1 MENERK
7 YYTLD
12 VNAVIQALQTDPGK
26 GLAESDIKKRLD
38 EHGQNIVEE
47 KKQVSAL
54 TILIRQ
60 FVNPIVWILIV
71 AAIVAFAFQHSL
83 EGIAVAIVIAIN
95 TLIGFFMERQA
106 LRSMEKLR
114 TMAATKAKVLRDG
127 KIGSIDSAL
136 IVPGDILQVN
146 EGDVVTADARI
157 IEHNRLAVKEAT
169 LTGESTQV
177 EKTTEPL
184 KDGAVVGDQKNMI
197 FKGTIVSRGSAKA
210 VVTSTGGKTELG
222 KIAKMTGE
230 AKKAATPLNKKL
242 RSLTKKLVWLTLIIA
257 VVILISGLVR
267 GEDLTV
273 MIETAIALAIAC
285 IPEGL
290 PVISSVTLGKGMLR
304 LADHNV
310 IVKTLESVQT
320 LGETEV
326 IFTDK
331 TGTLTENEMYA
342 QSVVTGDG
350 TEGNISEQPAKDAL
364 KKHPDY
370 QMLIRVAVLCNNA
383 TYNPR
388 QDSRNNGNEKE
399 NKEESSGDPIEV
411 ALLRMASQLSE
422 NKDEITRSHP
432 RKSEAPFDAE
442 TKMMG
447 TINASGDKFLLCV
460 KGAAEEIF
468 NKCTQIQAK
477 GEIKDFA
484 DKEKWKNKTE
494 EIANKGQRLLGFAI
508 RHLDKPEEKDPINDL
523 TFVGLIGF
531 IDPPRKDVKEAIQN
545 CRNAGIKVV
554 MVTGDHP
561 GTARAIA
568 KEVGLD
574 VNNGQVYHGKD
585 LKPNPDDNEKQK
597 MLDSPVFSRVDPGQ
611 KMNLITVF
619 QEKKIV
625 VAMTGD
631 GVNDAPALK
640 KSDIGIAMGIR
651 GTEAAKEAAD
661 IILKDDAFPSI
672 VEAVKYGRLIF
683 DNIRTFIVYLLSC
696 NLSEILIV
704 AAASFMNLPQP
715 LMPLQIL
722 FINMIT
728 DTFPALAIGMGEGD
742 QDVVMKRKPRKS
754 TVPIISNADW
764 LSVAVYSL
772 CLTAGVIGVEL
783 YSLHI
788 QKVDD
793 TIVNNITFYTLIL
806 AQLWNVFNMAPRE
819 ASFIKNQI
827 TENRYIWIALVL
839 CIVLSVAVYFIPP
852 IRSALS
858 LVAMEPMHIGMIVV
872 ASLAPVALIQLFK
885 RVLKVSQ

>member
-1 MENERK
+1 MENENK
-7 YYTLD
+7 YYTLPVD
-12 VNAVIQALQTDPGK
+12 AVIQALKTDPEK
-26 GLAESDIKKRLD
+26 GLGVNDVQQRLK
-38 EHGQNIVEE
+38 EHGENVVEE

-54 TILIRQ
+54 TILLRQ
-60 FVNPIVWILIV
+60 FANPIVWILIV
-71 AAIVAFAFQHSL
+71 AAGVAFAFQHML
-83 EGIAVAIVIAIN
+83 EGISVMIVIVIN
-95 TLIGFFMERQA
+95 ALIGFFMERQA

-127 KIGSIDSAL
+127 KIETIESAS

-146 EGDVVTADARI
+146 EGDVVTADARV

-177 EKTTEPL
+177 EKATDAL
-184 KDGAVVGDQKNMI
+184 KEGAVVADQKNMI
-197 FKGTIVSRGSAKA
+197 FKGTIVSRGGAKA

-222 KIAKMTGE
+222 KIAHMTGE
-230 AKKAATPLNKKL
+230 AKKTATPLNKKL
-242 RSLTKKLVWLTLIIA
+242 RTLTKKLVWLTLILA
-257 VVILISGLVR
+257 VVVFISGLIR
-267 GEDLTV
+267 GEDLTI

-290 PVISSVTLGKGMLR
+290 PVISSVTLGRGMLR

-331 TGTLTENEMYA
+331 TGTLTENEMYV

-350 TEGNISEQPAKDAL
+350 SEANISDTANADAL
-364 KKHPDY
+364 KKHADFP
-370 QMLIRVAVLCNNA
+370 MIAAVAVLCNNA
-383 TYNPR
+383 KYNKKGDAANV
-388 QDSRNNGNEKE
+388 Q
-399 NKEESSGDPIEV
+399 KEEASGDPIEV
-411 ALLRMASQLSE
+411 ALLRMADQLSTNAE
-422 NKDEITRSHP
+422 EIKKSHP
-432 RKSEAPFDAE
+432 RKSEIPFDAE

-447 TINASGDKFLLCV
+447 TINSSGNDFLICV
-460 KGAAEEIF
+460 KGATEEVLK
-468 NKCTQIQAK
+468 KCTRVHEKSAIN
-477 GEIKDFA
+477 DFR
-484 DKEKWKNKTE
+484 DKEKWKSKNE
-494 EIANKGQRLLGFAI
+494 ELANKGQRVLAFAF
-508 RHLDKPEEKDPINDL
+508 RKVDNAEEQDPINDL
-523 TFVGLIGF
+523 TFIGLIGF
-531 IDPPRKDVKEAIQN
+531 IDPPRENVKESIQN

-561 GTARAIA
+561 GTAAAIA

-574 VNNGQVYHGKD
+574 VDHGHVYHGKD
-585 LKPNPDDNEKQK
+585 LKAQPDEAEKQK
-597 MLDSPVFSRVDPGQ
+597 MLSSVVFSRVDPGQ

-619 QEKKIV
+619 QEQKIV

-704 AAASFMNLPQP
+704 AIASFMNLPLP
-715 LMPLQIL
+715 LLPLQIL
-722 FINMIT
+722 FINMAT

-742 QDVVMKRKPRKS
+742 ADVVMKRKPRKS
-754 TVPIISNADW
+754 SVPIISKPDW
-764 LSVAVYSL
+764 ISVVVYSL

-783 YSLHI
+783 YSIHVE
-788 QKVDD
+788 QVSDGV
-793 TIVNNITFYTLIL
+793 VNNLTFYTLIL
-806 AQLWNVFNMAPRE
+806 AQLWHVFNMPPRE
-819 ASFIKNQI
+819 TSFFRNQI
-827 TENRYIWIALVL
+827 TLNKYVWMALAL
-839 CIVLSVAVYFIPP
+839 CITLSVVVYFVPP
-852 IRSALS
+852 LRTALS
-858 LVAMEPMHIGMIVV
+858 LVTMEVSHIVMIVI
-872 ASLAPVALIQLFK
+872 ASLIPVALIQLLK
-885 RVLKVSQ
+885 RVFRVAK

>member
-1 MENERK
+1 MESENK
-7 YYTLD
+7 YYTLAVD
-12 VNAVIQALQTDPGK
+12 AVIQALKTDPNK
-26 GLAESDIKKRLD
+26 GLSANEVRKRLD
-38 EHGQNIVEE
+38 EHGQNVVEE
-47 KKQVSAL
+47 KKQVNAF
-54 TILIRQ
+54 TILLRQ
-60 FVNPIVWILIV
+60 FANPIVWILLV
-71 AAIVAFAFQHSL
+71 AAIVAFAFQHFL
-83 EGIAVAIVIAIN
+83 EGIAVTIVIVIN
-95 TLIGFFMERQA
+95 ALIGFFMERQA

-127 KIGSIDSAL
+127 NMETIDSAT
-136 IVPGDILQVN
+136 IVPGDIIQLN
-146 EGDVVTADARI
+146 EGDVVTADARV

-184 KDGAVVGDQKNMI
+184 NDGAVVADRKNMI

-222 KIAKMTGE
+222 KIAQMTGE
-230 AKKAATPLNKKL
+230 AKKTATPLNKKL
-242 RSLTKKLVWLTLIIA
+242 RTLTKKLVWLTLILA
-257 VVILISGLVR
+257 VVILASGLIR
-267 GEDLTV
+267 GEDLTI

-290 PVISSVTLGKGMLR
+290 PVISSVTLGRGMLR

-331 TGTLTENEMYA
+331 TGTLTENEMYV
-342 QSVVTGDG
+342 QSVVLGDAS
-350 TEGNISEQPAKDAL
+350 EVNISDTATHETL
-364 KKHPDY
+364 KKHADY
-370 QMLIRVAVLCNNA
+370 PMLVAVAILCNNA
-383 TYNPR
+383 TYIKNE
-388 QDSRNNGNEKE
+388 DAGNMPAQ
-399 NKEESSGDPIEV
+399 NEEATGDPIEV

-422 NKDEITRSHP
+422 NVGAVTRSHP
-432 RKSEAPFDAE
+432 RRTELPFDAE

-447 TINASGDKFLLCV
+447 TVNASGNEFFVYV
-460 KGAAEEIF
+460 KGATEEVL
-468 NKCTQIQAK
+468 NRSTKIQEK
-477 GEIKDFA
+477 GAIKDFT
-484 DKEKWKNKTE
+484 DKEKWKGKNE
-494 EIANKGQRLLGFAI
+494 ELANKGQRLLGFAY
-508 RHLDKPEEKDPINDL
+508 RKLDNAEDKDPISDL
-523 TFVGLIGF
+523 IFLGIIGF
-531 IDPPRKDVKEAIQN
+531 IDPPRKNVKESIQN
-545 CRNAGIKVV
+545 CRSAGIKVV

-561 GTARAIA
+561 GTAMAIA

-574 VNNGQVYHGKD
+574 VNKGHVYHGKD
-585 LKPNPDDNEKQK
+585 LQPNPDEAEKQK
-597 MLDSPVFSRVDPGQ
+597 ILESPVFSRVDPGQ

-704 AAASFMNLPQP
+704 ATASFMNLPQP

-742 QDVVMKRKPRKS
+742 EAVVMKRKPRKS

-764 LSVAVYSL
+764 LAVAIYSL
-772 CLTAGVIGVEL
+772 CLTAAVIGIEL
-783 YSLHI
+783 YSLRV
-788 QKVDD
+788 QKIDD
-793 TIVNNITFYTLIL
+793 TVVNNITFYTLIL
-806 AQLWNVFNMAPRE
+806 AQLWHVFNMSSRE
-819 ASFIKNQI
+819 TSFFRNQI
-827 TENRYIWIALVL
+827 TENKYIWMALVL
-839 CIVLSVAVYFIPP
+839 CVVTSVGVYFIPP
-852 IRSALS
+852 IRTALS
-858 LVAMEPMHIGMIVV
+858 LVEMETTHVLVIVV
-872 ASLAPVALIQLFK
+872 ASLLPVALIQLLK
-885 RVLKVSQ
+885 RVFKVTQ

>member
-1 MENERK
+1 MDSENK
-7 YYTLD
+7 YYTLPVD
-12 VNAVIQALQTDPGK
+12 AVIQALKTDPTK
-26 GLAESDIKKRLD
+26 GLAANEVRKRLD
-38 EHGQNIVEE
+38 EHGQNVVEE

-54 TILIRQ
+54 TILLRQ
-60 FVNPIVWILIV
+60 FSNPIVWILIG

-83 EGIAVAIVIAIN
+83 EGIAVTIVIVIN
-95 TLIGFFMERQA
+95 ALIGFFMERQA

-127 KIGSIDSAL
+127 KVESIDSAS

-177 EKTTEPL
+177 EKETEPL
-184 KDGAVVGDQKNMI
+184 NEGVAVADRKNMI
-197 FKGTIVSRGSAKA
+197 FKGTIVTRGSAKVA
-210 VVTSTGGKTELG
+210 VTSTGTNTELG

-230 AKKAATPLNKKL
+230 AEKAATPLNKKL
-242 RSLTKKLVWLTLIIA
+242 RALTKRLVWLTLILA
-257 VVILISGLVR
+257 VVIFVSGLIR
-267 GEDLTV
+267 GEDITI

-331 TGTLTENEMYA
+331 TGTLTENEMYV
-342 QSVVTGDG
+342 QSVITGDG
-350 TEGNISEQPAKDAL
+350 SEVNISDQASADSL
-364 KKHPDY
+364 KKNPDY
-370 QMLIRVAVLCNNA
+370 PMLLAVAVLCNNA
-383 TYNPR
+383 SYKR
-388 QDSRNNGNEKE
+388 KEGAQDDPKG
-399 NKEESSGDPIEV
+399 KEESTGDPIEV

-422 NKDEITRSHP
+422 NTESIIKSHQ

-447 TINASGDKFLLCV
+447 TINASDSKFILCV
-460 KGAAEEIF
+460 KGATEEVL
-468 NKCTQIQAK
+468 NKCTKIQEK
-477 GEIKDFA
+477 GQVKEFV
-484 DKEKWKNKTE
+484 DKEKWKGKNE
-494 EIANKGQRLLGFAI
+494 ELANKGQRLLGFAS
-508 RHLDKPEEKDPINDL
+508 RNLEKAEEKDPIKDL
-523 TFVGLIGF
+523 TFLGLIGF
-531 IDPPRKDVKEAIQN
+531 IDPPRKNVRESIQS
-545 CRNAGIKVV
+545 CRDAGIKVV

-561 GTARAIA
+561 GTATAIA
-568 KEVGLD
+568 REVGLD

-585 LKPNPDDNEKQK
+585 LKTNPDEDEKQK
-597 MLDSPVFSRVDPGQ
+597 MLGAPVFSRVDPGQ

-672 VEAVKYGRLIF
+672 VEAVRYGRLIF

-704 AAASFMNLPQP
+704 ATASFMNLPQP

-742 QDVVMKRKPRKS
+742 ESVVMKRKPRKS
-754 TVPIISNADW
+754 TVPIIANADW
-764 LSVAVYSL
+764 LAVAIYSL
-772 CLTAGVIGVEL
+772 GITAAVIGIEL
-783 YSLHI
+783 YSLRI
-788 QKVDD
+788 QKIDD
-793 TIVNNITFYTLIL
+793 KVVNNITFYTLIL
-806 AQLWNVFNMAPRE
+806 AQLWHVFNMSSRE
-819 ASFIKNQI
+819 TSFFRNQI
-827 TENRYIWIALVL
+827 TENKYIWMALLLCVL
-839 CIVLSVAVYFIPP
+839 ISVGVYFIPP

-858 LVAMEPMHIGMIVV
+858 LVEIEATHVLEIVI
-872 ASLAPVALIQLFK
+872 ASLIPVALIQLLK
-885 RVLKVSQ
+885 RVFKVTQ